1 MSATNPMLPAIAVL
15 RLLAG
20 AVILGD
26 KVINEQ
32 ARNVRFPE
40 YNPVHNNSIANHFE
54 AFVRIASQFD
64 LPRQDWVVLILAT
77 FKGGSALDL
86 ATQWIL
92 IQPQDQ
98 LMDFED
104 FRRVL
109 VEQVDGRNLISDTSI
124 FESRAL
130 RADESIPDYVNVLR
144 DLAAKSLVKYDYEQ
158 REDQVARQFKRGLT
172 GVLRQEVLKSDFM
185 EIDKLQ
191 AKAISFVTLSG

>member
-1 MSATNPMLPAIAVL
+1 MSLQVFCSGIIEQLNTYAATIPDSYQRAAVTKNLEARPKVLEWVRLSATNPMLPAITVL

-20 AVILGD
+20 AVIPGD

-109 VEQVDGRNLISDTSI
+109 VEQVDGRNLISDTST
-124 FESRAL
+124 F
-130 RADESIPDYVNVLR
+130 
-144 DLAAKSLVKYDYEQ
+144 
-158 REDQVARQFKRGLT
+158 
-172 GVLRQEVLKSDFM
+172 
-185 EIDKLQ
+185 
-191 AKAISFVTLSG
+191 